1 MNLNHFNN
9 RENIFSQNNTKNTSS
24 DINEQLISGMFVK
37 IFCNFS
43 FFFTGIF
50 ILPAVIFNI
59 LILHVMIVSG
69 TGTTETTRAYYI
81 VMAFGE
87 LGTVI
92 LKDVIRYWLGVGW
105 PSVILINPL
114 GSLNLHHK
122 GIGSEIVCPIVYFFS
137 YSHELMAN
145 FTMVL
150 FGIERVFALYAPIRV
165 HVIFTFNRSLCIL
178 CSLLVIV
185 LLFCSTIFM
194 FVRDQKYDDLPMQPQ
209 TLCLFSQ
216 DEGIWSWFGKILLFC
231 NYFCPALLSFICSAL
246 IAMKLVRR
254 HTLNKRSISTVSL
267 MTDLQFRRTAT
278 AHPAPALALSSSPI
292 SCNEISVS
300 ITLLLISSLHVLFY
314 FPLAVLRITYLVLPA
329 FIIQENQSNSRII
342 PLEVH

>member
-1 MNLNHFNN
+1 MNPNNFNDI
-9 RENIFSQNNTKNTSS
+9 ENIFSQENTKNMSS
-24 DINEQLISGMFVK
+24 SSNLNEQLISRIFVK
-37 IFCNFS
+37 IFCNLS

-69 TGTTETTRAYYI
+69 TGTTETTRTYYI

-105 PSVILINPL
+105 PSVISINPL

-145 FTMVL
+145 ITMIL
-150 FGIERVFALYAPIRV
+150 FGIERVFALYAPFHV
-165 HVIFTFNRSLCIL
+165 HLIFKFKRSLCIL
-178 CSLLVIV
+178 GSLLVIV

-194 FVRDQKYDDLPMQPQ
+194 FVSDRKYEDLPMEQQ
-209 TLCLFSQ
+209 TLCLFSK
-216 DEGIWSWFGKILLFC
+216 DGGIWSWFCKILLFC
-231 NYFCPALLSFICSAL
+231 NYFCSALLSFICSAL

-254 HTLNKRSISTVSL
+254 RIRSISTTCL
-267 MTDLQFRRTAT
+267 TDLQFRGAAT
-278 AHPAPALALSSSPI
+278 RRPHSHYPI
-292 SCNEISVS
+292 RQIIIRRRISRA
-300 ITLLLISSLHVLFY
+300 TRSLWASHCCS
-314 FPLAVLRITYLVLPA
+314 LAVCMYY
-329 FIIQENQSNSRII
+329 FIF
-342 PLEVH
+342 H